1 MSITPSFKDKMTN
14 NSEEKPVRE
23 QETSLADYEELFKE
37 FPAEARQALRI
48 VWDSLPATTRK
59 DMVALSPTLSGDIAK
74 LRKVMQLARTQLEM
88 AFGYKH
94 NVAIVGP
101 ANVGKSTLYN
111 QFIQSKG
118 DKAAVS
124 PVPGTTRENQEAET
138 GLFTVVDTPG
148 ADAVGEVGAAER
160 ERAMRAAVGADFLV
174 IMFDA
179 VQGIKRTEQELFN
192 ELKGLG
198 KPYIVVLNKMDLVK
212 KEAKQ
217 VLAQTAANLGLP
229 VEQVIPLVAED
240 GKNLDTVVSAIVKA
254 EPELV
259 VALGQALPAYRWQLA
274 WRTITGAAS
283 TAAVIALTPLPFLD
297 FIPLVALQSS
307 LVLGIARIYEY
318 EITPA
323 RAKELVGTFGLGLLG
338 RTLFQ
343 ELVKLGGPPG
353 WVVAAAV
360 AASTT
365 VVMGYAATIWFER
378 GERLTSDNVK
388 RLSEVISRRL
398 VERLKG
404 FGRKRPSRETL
415 REEIIEVL
423 DGSPMAGDRAALD
436 REANETEG

>member
-1 MSITPSFKDKMTN
+1 MTI
-14 NSEEKPVRE
+14 E
-23 QETSLADYEELFKE
+23 QQPAEQDTSQAAYDELFKE
-37 FPAEARQALRI
+37 FPAESRQALRLI
-48 VWDSLPATTRK
+48 WDSLPAATRQ
-59 DMVALSPTLSGDIAK
+59 DVAALSPTLSGDIAK
-74 LRKVMQLARTQLEM
+74 LRKILALARTQLQM

-111 QFIQSKG
+111 QFIQSKA
-118 DKAAVS
+118 DKAEVS
-124 PVPGTTRENQEAET
+124 PVPGTTRQNQSAET

-148 ADAVGEVGAAER
+148 ADAVGEVGEVER
-160 ERAMRAAVGADFLV
+160 QRALQAAVGADFLV

-192 ELKGLG
+192 ELKALN
-198 KPYIVVLNKMDLVK
+198 KPYIVVLNKMDLVRK
-212 KEAKQ
+212 QATQ
-217 VLAQTAANLGLP
+217 VLAQAAANLNLP
-229 VEQVIPLVAED
+229 AEQIIPLVAED
-240 GKNLDTVVSAIVKA
+240 GKNLDRVVWAIVKA

-274 WRTITGAAS
+274 WRAITGAAS

-297 FIPLVALQSS
+297 FLPLIALQSS

-323 RAKELVGTFGLGLLG
+323 RARELVGTFGLGLLG

-343 ELVKLGGPPG
+343 ELVKFGGPPG

-378 GERLTSDNVK
+378 GERLTSENVK
-388 RLSEVISRRL
+388 RLSETVSGYL

-404 FGRKRPSRETL
+404 FGRRKPSRQQLTD
-415 REEIIEVL
+415 EIIQVL
-423 DGSPMAGDRAALD
+423 DASPIAQDRSELD
-436 REANETEG
+436 RPADQPSSSSNPSG